1 MLPSRD
7 SRAGGCRV
15 AFRREVARAGVGLRE
30 DDEVLFP
37 PVFLLE
43 VRFFL
48 RVIGME
54 SL

>member
-1 MLPSRD
+1 MLPSRELL
-7 SRAGGCRV
+7 SGCGV
-15 AFRREVARAGVGLRE
+15 AFRREDVRAGVGLRD
-30 DDEVLFP
+30 DDEVLLL

-54 SL
+54 RL